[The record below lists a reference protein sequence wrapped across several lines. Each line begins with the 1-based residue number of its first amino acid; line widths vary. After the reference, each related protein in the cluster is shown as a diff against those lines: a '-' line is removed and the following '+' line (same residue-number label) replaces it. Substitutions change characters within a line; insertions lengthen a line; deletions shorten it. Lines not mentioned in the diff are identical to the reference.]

1 MQLHRARDEFR
12 DAGANIVLIGQ
23 RTPDHAAEF
32 RRKQRLDLTVLADKE
47 RETYALAGTKVGT
60 VGELIGPKVVA
71 RSLVATAKTGKVQT
85 MTDGHAAQ
93 LGGTLIVAP
102 DGRVTWSHIAHDP
115 SDNASPEEILKALR
129 AIG

>member
-1 MQLHRARDEFR
+1 VQLHRARDEFR

-23 RTPDHAAEF
+23 RTPSHAAEF
-32 RRKQRLDLTVLADKE
+32 RRQQGLELTVLADE
-47 RETYALAGTKVGT
+47 RRKTYALAGTKVAT

-85 MTDGHAAQ
+85 KTDGHTAQ
-93 LGGTLIVAP
+93 LGGTLVIAH
-102 DGRVTWSHIAHDP
+102 DGRVTWSHIAHDA
-115 SDNASPEEILKALR
+115 SDNASPEEILEAVR

>member
-23 RTPDHAAEF
+23 RTPEHAAEF
-32 RRKQRLDLTVLADKE
+32 RRKQGLDLTVLADEK
-47 RETYALAGTKVGT
+47 RETYALAGAKVAT
-60 VGELIGPKVVA
+60 ASELIGPKVVA

-85 MTDGHAAQ
+85 KTDGHAAQ
-93 LGGTLIVAP
+93 LGGTLVIAP
-102 DGRVTWSHIAHDP
+102 GGRVTWSHIAHDA
-115 SDNASPEEILKALR
+115 SDNASPEAILEAVR

>member
-23 RTPDHAAEF
+23 RTPSHAAEF
-32 RRKQRLDLTVLADKE
+32 RRQQGLELTVLADE
-47 RETYALAGTKVGT
+47 RRKTYALAGTKVAT

-71 RSLVATAKTGKVQT
+71 RSLIATAKTGKVQT
-85 MTDGHAAQ
+85 KTDGHTAQ
-93 LGGTLIVAP
+93 LGGTLVIAP
-102 DGRVTWSHIAHDP
+102 GGRVTWSHIAHDA
-115 SDNASPEEILKALR
+115 SDNASPEEILEAVR

>member
-23 RTPDHAAEF
+23 RTPSHAAEF
-32 RRKQRLDLTVLADKE
+32 RRQQGLELTVLADE
-47 RETYALAGTKVGT
+47 RRKTYALAGTKVAT

-85 MTDGHAAQ
+85 KTDGHTAQ
-93 LGGTLIVAP
+93 LGGTLVIAP
-102 DGRVTWSHIAHDP
+102 DGRVTWSHIAHDA
-115 SDNASPEEILKALR
+115 SDNASPEEILEAVR

>member
-23 RTPDHAAEF
+23 RTPSHAAEF
-32 RRKQRLDLTVLADKE
+32 RRRQGLELTILADEK
-47 RETYALAGTKVGT
+47 RKTYALAGTKVAT
-60 VGELIGPKVVA
+60 TGELIGPKVVA

-85 MTDGHAAQ
+85 KTDGHTAQ
-93 LGGTLIVAP
+93 LGGTLVIAP
-102 DGRVTWSHIAHDP
+102 GGRVTWSHIAHDA
-115 SDNASPEEILKALR
+115 SDNASPEAILEAVR

>member
-23 RTPDHAAEF
+23 RTPSHAAEF
-32 RRKQRLDLTVLADKE
+32 RRHQGLELTVLADE
-47 RETYALAGTKVGT
+47 RRKTYALAGTKVAT

-85 MTDGHAAQ
+85 KTDGHTAQ
-93 LGGTLIVAP
+93 LGGTLVIAP
-102 DGRVTWSHIAHDP
+102 DGRVTWSHIAHDA
-115 SDNASPEEILKALR
+115 SDNASPEEILEAVR

>member
-23 RTPDHAAEF
+23 RTPSHAAEF
-32 RRKQRLDLTVLADKE
+32 RRRQGLELTVLADEK
-47 RETYALAGTKVGT
+47 RKTYALAGTKVGT
-60 VGELIGPKVVA
+60 AGELIGPLVVA

-85 MTDGHAAQ
+85 KTDGHTAQ
-93 LGGTLIVAP
+93 LGGTLVIAP
-102 DGRVTWSHIAHDP
+102 GGRVTWSHIARDA
-115 SDNASPEEILKALR
+115 SDNASPEAILEAVR

>member
-23 RTPDHAAEF
+23 RTPSHAAEF
-32 RRKQRLDLTVLADKE
+32 RRQQGLELTVLADE
-47 RETYALAGTKVGT
+47 RRKTYALAGTKVAT

-85 MTDGHAAQ
+85 KTDGHTAQ
-93 LGGTLIVAP
+93 LGGTLVIAP
-102 DGRVTWSHIAHDP
+102 DGRVTWSHIAHDA
-115 SDNASPEEILKALR
+115 SDNASPEAILEAVR